1 MHRAPRYAA
10 PHFFNP
16 AGSIESLAAHGPENI
31 VRSPGLVCSVHAPSG
46 EGAGLKVLFVNEAL
60 VHELLAMDRCIDLV
74 RAALVSF
81 SRGDAVQPLRTI
93 LRLPDG
99 AGALGLMPAY
109 LGDPKSFGLKVV
121 SVMPGNSGTP
131 YDSHQGVVM
140 LFGVMHGEP
149 VAILDATAIT
159 ALRTA
164 AASAVATDVLARQDA
179 GDLALL
185 GSGAQAQTHLAA
197 MATVRRLRRIRIW
210 SRTRAN
216 AERFS
221 REQTAKVGIE
231 IEVTAE
237 PEDAVRN
244 ADIICTVTAAREPIL
259 RGAWLTPGAHVN
271 AAGACFASHRELDEE
286 AVRRARFFTD
296 SRESCI
302 NESGDFLIACL
313 QGAIDEAHLL
323 GEIGEVLLGR
333 VPGRVSRDD
342 ITLYESLGI
351 AVEDLVSAHAIYQQ
365 ALATGAGVWL
375 DWGRRSAE

>member
-1 MHRAPRYAA
+1 LVRAAR
-10 PHFFNP
+10 
-16 AGSIESLAAHGPENI
+16 
-31 VRSPGLVCSVHAPSG
+31 G
-46 EGAGLKVLFVNEAL
+46 EVTRLKVLFVNEAL

-74 RAALVSF
+74 RAALVTL
-81 SRGDAVQPLRTI
+81 SRGDAVQPLRTL
-93 LRLPDG
+93 LRLPEG
-99 AGALGLMPAY
+99 SGVLGLMPAY
-109 LGDPKSFGLKVV
+109 LGEPKSFGLKVV

-131 YDSHQGVVM
+131 YDCHQGVVM
-140 LFGVMHGEP
+140 LFGVTHGEP

-159 ALRTA
+159 AIRTA
-164 AASAVATDVLARQDA
+164 AASAVATDVLARPDA

-197 MATVRRLRRIRIW
+197 MATVRRLRRVRIW
-210 SRTRAN
+210 SRTRAH

-231 IEVTAE
+231 IEVVAG

-244 ADIICTVTAAREPIL
+244 ADIICTVTAAQEPIL
-259 RGAWLTPGAHVN
+259 RGAWLASGAHVN

-302 NESGDFLIACL
+302 NESGDFLIACRK
-313 QGAIDEAHLL
+313 GAIDDTHLL

-333 VPGRVSRDD
+333 VPGRVSRED
-342 ITLYESLGI
+342 ITLFESLGI
-351 AVEDLVSAHAIYQQ
+351 AVEDLVSAHSIHRR

-375 DWGRRSAE
+375 DWGRQSAG